1 MSVKPVFWYSFLI
14 LLIAWFLGFLTFGF
28 YAYMLKF
35 SAVPSADAIVV
46 LTGGADRLSTA
57 LSLLDNKKASRLF
70 ISGVNSRVSMGSL
83 FQNIDENLISNIELG
98 YKAENTFENA
108 VETKEWATKNNIHSF
123 LLVTS
128 FYHMPRSLLELKG
141 MMPDMNIYPVPV
153 FIQDSYHWART
164 RSGWLLFV
172 EYNKFIVRYVQY
184 LIRSIFL

>member
-1 MSVKPVFWYSFLI
+1 MSVKPIAWYTFLI
-14 LLIAWFLGFLTFGF
+14 LLVGWFLGFLTFGF

-35 SAVPSADAIVV
+35 SPAQNADAIVV

-57 LSLLDNKKASRLF
+57 LDLLDKQKAPRLF

-83 FQNIDENLISNIELG
+83 FQNIDENLIDRIELG

-108 VETKEWATKNNIHSF
+108 QETKEWVKKNNIHSI

-128 FYHMPRSLLELKG
+128 FYHMPRSLFELKDA
-141 MMPDMNIYPVPV
+141 MSDTQIYPVPV

-164 RSGWLLFV
+164 RSAWLVFV
-172 EYNKFIVRYVQY
+172 EYNKFIVRFVQF
-184 LIRSIFL
+184 LIRSVFL

>member
-14 LLIAWFLGFLTFGF
+14 LLIVWFLGFLSFGF

-35 SAVPSADAIVV
+35 SAIPSADAIVV

-57 LSLLDNKKASRLF
+57 LSLLDDHKASKLF
-70 ISGVNSRVSMGSL
+70 ISGVNSRVSMGNL
-83 FQNIDENLISNIELG
+83 FQNIDESLIKDIELG

-108 VETKEWATKNNIHSF
+108 IETKEWVQENNVHSF

-128 FYHMPRSLLELKG
+128 FYHMPRSLLELRSA
-141 MMPDMNIYPVPV
+141 MPDTPIYPVPV
-153 FIQDSYHWART
+153 FIQDSYHWAYT

-172 EYNKFIVRYVQY
+172 EYNKFIVRFVQY